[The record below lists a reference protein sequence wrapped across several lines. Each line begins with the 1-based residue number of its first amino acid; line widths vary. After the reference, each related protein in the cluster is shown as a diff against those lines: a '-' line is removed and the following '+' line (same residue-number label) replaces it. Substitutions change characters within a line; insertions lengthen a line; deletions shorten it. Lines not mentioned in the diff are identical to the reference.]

1 MQWNNNVYRYQPQS
15 LLYVAF
21 FFLVLFSLLIKAG
34 VGFFKLHKHA
44 RIFLNGNFSH
54 VIQLEHFSLQSSKT
68 ICLEASTRDCVQ
80 MRKTLAWILFQN
92 SRPGLPYTELVILL
106 PGDFCVISFSFFFS
120 FF

>member
-44 RIFLNGNFSH
+44 RIFFKWKLLS
-54 VIQLEHFSLQSSKT
+54 
-68 ICLEASTRDCVQ
+68 CYSTRALQFTKQQDHLSGSQ
-80 MRKTLAWILFQN
+80 HE
-92 SRPGLPYTELVILL
+92 GLRANEEDSCLDPVSK
-106 PGDFCVISFSFFFS
+106 F
-120 FF
+120 